1 MHVQEEE
8 AKTRGTPVTAASFAE
23 WNAKY
28 LKELARS
35 KILQDEEK
43 LKGLSPKERD
53 EYKKVAT
60 RLTGKIFLDEVLYF
74 LC

>member
-60 RLTGKIFLDEVLYF
+60 RLTGKIFFDEVLYF